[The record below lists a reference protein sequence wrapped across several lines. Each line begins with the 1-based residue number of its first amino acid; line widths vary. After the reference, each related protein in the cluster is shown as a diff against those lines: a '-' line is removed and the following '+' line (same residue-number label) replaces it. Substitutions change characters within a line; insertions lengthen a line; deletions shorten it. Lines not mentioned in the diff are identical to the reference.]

1 MSNNDTKPEIN
12 NISKGT
18 EMKISLKNNNNMFNS
33 DININ
38 NKIGDLTIEDNKNIK
53 STKGKSSLSLK
64 AKMIILAAITLAITL
79 VILLVVLL
87 TNKKENKK
95 NILKVATK
103 TDIFESETITIEES
117 VTTINNEEEIIM
129 LDYSEAE
136 TLIGSQT
143 VKDIHNLL
151 NESTNI
157 IDDLLIMCDNISF
170 SKINE
175 TINPLPE
182 NLDNLINNF
191 NESSNGSLE
200 IFKSDLDLYHS
211 KYISFSEEV
220 DNITEEFSA
229 TIKFTSTKFEEL
241 KNDLNNFTE
250 HFEKTI
256 QNISIPYSSNL
267 NQNEKRLRNLDIIE
281 NKNELIFN
289 EADFKNLDDMAG
301 KIKKTVK
308 NWVSIMKVVYNYLDY
323 INARSMAGISNFN
336 ELLEVVVGGVIKMT
350 VNEFLMR
357 LKDFIISTGKQVSD
371 YFQVLKENIDN
382 IILIAEEL
390 ESSFDIFK
398 EENPKILET
407 INNSIKKYSEK
418 LKKNFP
424 RIEPISEEIFNS
436 IHNTINFIV
445 KIFTGI
451 KEKIYEFTGI
461 FNVEVSTSLDL
472 LFILDLTGSM
482 VPYINYVKKYLLDI
496 IDGIVKECPGIN
508 INLGFIGYRDYYEK
522 YNDIDFT
529 QDTQYVKNIISRV
542 YASGG
547 GYFIPED
554 VSLAFELA
562 LNKTWKNNAKLAVFI
577 ADAPEYGE
585 KYGGE
590 EYSSWIYEKPQR
602 RDLDKMVEEMAEKG
616 ISLFCLRISDQ
627 TDIMFKIFEDIYNA
641 KKANSTQ
648 FLIVDSENISLSEVV
663 INYAIKVYNEQRIS
677 NNNCLIS
684 KKEAI
689 SILKEKYGIVN
700 PNPDENI
707 RFLLGNCNPVLL
719 VPGVYATKLVVQLN
733 CKEIA
738 NKEKD
743 TTLKDIR
750 LFCAST
756 VCQNELA
763 ENEEH
768 SLLISLFDEA
778 FGIEGSRDFSYGS
791 CLGLIATYYQNENEC
806 PKCNGKS
813 ICRHSKYIKVG
824 YYGGTTNTLKNSRC
838 GVEGVTNVVQTGDLL
853 VDSVVNAIVGVSG
866 SFNLISKNLIKR
878 GYKEGFS
885 IGAIPNDYRRYL
897 YTNNFATK
905 VFEYQINRL
914 YQNTGKPVVIVAHS
928 YGTLLTLTN
937 LLKKKEDKSF
947 LKKSKNL

>member
-18 EMKISLKNNNNMFNS
+18 EMKISLKNNNNNMFNS

-79 VILLVVLL
+79 FILLLVLL

-256 QNISIPYSSNL
+256 QNISIPYSSIL

-407 INNSIKKYSEK
+407 INNSIKKYSDK

-436 IHNTINFIV
+436 IHNAINFIV

-451 KEKIYEFTGI
+451 K
-461 FNVEVSTSLDL
+461 
-472 LFILDLTGSM
+472 
-482 VPYINYVKKYLLDI
+482 
-496 IDGIVKECPGIN
+496 
-508 INLGFIGYRDYYEK
+508 
-522 YNDIDFT
+522 
-529 QDTQYVKNIISRV
+529 
-542 YASGG
+542 
-547 GYFIPED
+547 
-554 VSLAFELA
+554 
-562 LNKTWKNNAKLAVFI
+562 
-577 ADAPEYGE
+577 
-585 KYGGE
+585 
-590 EYSSWIYEKPQR
+590 
-602 RDLDKMVEEMAEKG
+602 
-616 ISLFCLRISDQ
+616 
-627 TDIMFKIFEDIYNA
+627 
-641 KKANSTQ
+641 
-648 FLIVDSENISLSEVV
+648 
-663 INYAIKVYNEQRIS
+663 
-677 NNNCLIS
+677 
-684 KKEAI
+684 
-689 SILKEKYGIVN
+689 
-700 PNPDENI
+700 
-707 RFLLGNCNPVLL
+707 
-719 VPGVYATKLVVQLN
+719 
-733 CKEIA
+733 
-738 NKEKD
+738 
-743 TTLKDIR
+743 
-750 LFCAST
+750 
-756 VCQNELA
+756 
-763 ENEEH
+763 
-768 SLLISLFDEA
+768 
-778 FGIEGSRDFSYGS
+778 
-791 CLGLIATYYQNENEC
+791 
-806 PKCNGKS
+806 
-813 ICRHSKYIKVG
+813 
-824 YYGGTTNTLKNSRC
+824 
-838 GVEGVTNVVQTGDLL
+838 
-853 VDSVVNAIVGVSG
+853 
-866 SFNLISKNLIKR
+866 
-878 GYKEGFS
+878 
-885 IGAIPNDYRRYL
+885 
-897 YTNNFATK
+897 
-905 VFEYQINRL
+905 
-914 YQNTGKPVVIVAHS
+914 
-928 YGTLLTLTN
+928 
-937 LLKKKEDKSF
+937 
-947 LKKSKNL
+947 